1 MSTVWHRLHRALLKV
16 VGRLPS
22 ANVVSGERISSELQQ
37 ATAWN
42 SRTSLDHDDV
52 ENQKGGSFIRNS
64 VAAPNDHQLHETGV
78 QQSPE
83 GAGQPTASLAKL
95 PTHKATSSE
104 LDGNSFPVQ
113 LQPQHRRASSA
124 GSEIS
129 LSSAVS
135 TTGATSGAYT
145 GFTQHGQYDLT
156 HDVILRGEFISDQQA
171 KVTPDIQ
178 AACAL
183 SFLP

>member
-22 ANVVSGERISSELQQ
+22 ANVVSGERISNELQK

-42 SRTSLDHDDV
+42 SRTSLDNEDV
-52 ENQKGGSFIRNS
+52 ENQKQGSHAPMHNS
-64 VAAPNDHQLHETGV
+64 AAAPNDHQLLGTRV
-78 QQSPE
+78 QQNPE
-83 GAGQPTASLAKL
+83 GARQPTASLAKL
-95 PTHKATSSE
+95 SIHGATASE
-104 LDGNSFPVQ
+104 LDGSSFPVQ
-113 LQPQHRRASSA
+113 LQHQHRRASSV

-129 LSSAVS
+129 LSSVVS

-156 HDVILRGEFISDQQA
+156 RDVVLRGEFISDQQA
-171 KVTPDIQ
+171 KVT
-178 AACAL
+178 
-183 SFLP
+183 